1 VADDKLLETWIN
13 PLQFLEIDEPWASAT
28 PQPVTI
34 ESVLEFLTTPG
45 IPRDV
50 ASIAERYKAISVENP
65 RLFAVPAE
73 DRILEKLVWPLRHAK
88 AGYVVGNY
96 LGTISLCGM
105 VAEMIAILIFET
117 NEVRMNGAIMDDSM
131 QRLFYGS
138 TFERLGQE
146 RRVGLLRAYGMVD
159 ADQEKAFEQVRLIR
173 RKYLHLWSQD
183 HESLPKDAI
192 TAYLSAVQL
201 VTKVIGHGVAAGG
214 KLRLTPAMERYLART
229 GTASSETEEP

>member
-1 VADDKLLETWIN
+1 MSEDKVLPTWIN

-28 PQPVTI
+28 PQPVTT

-45 IPRDV
+45 LALDV
-50 ASIAERYKAISVENP
+50 ASITDRYKAISVENP

-105 VAEMIAILIFET
+105 VAEMIAILTFDT
-117 NEVRMNGAIMDDSM
+117 NTVHMNGRVMDEPL

-138 TFERLGQE
+138 SFEKLGQD
-146 RRVGLLRAYGMVD
+146 RRVGILRAYGMID
-159 ADQEKAFEQVRLIR
+159 EEQEKAFERLRLTR

-183 HESLPKDAI
+183 HASLPKDAI
-192 TAYLSAVQL
+192 EAYLSAVQL
-201 VTKVIGHGVAAGG
+201 VFRVIGHGVAEGG
-214 KLRLTPAMERYLART
+214 NLRLTPAMERYLART
-229 GTASSETEEP
+229 GIAPGEAEDV